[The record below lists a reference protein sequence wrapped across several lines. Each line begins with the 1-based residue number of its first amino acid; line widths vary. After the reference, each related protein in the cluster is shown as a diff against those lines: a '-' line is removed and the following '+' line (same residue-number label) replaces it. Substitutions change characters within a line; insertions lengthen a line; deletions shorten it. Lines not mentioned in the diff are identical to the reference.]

1 MLDKGINGFMSE
13 RLVVI
18 LVRMFLHVFI
28 YGWVYLGTVLGTG
41 FVMVDLGILLLVV
54 PCVMNYIITF
64 LQVMLLYWIL

>member
-28 YGWVYLGTVLGTG
+28 YGLVYLGTVLGTG
-41 FVMVDLGILLLVV
+41 FDMVDLSVCL
-54 PCVMNYIITF
+54 TF
-64 LQVMLLYWIL
+64 GANCFGHIMEFKYY